1 MATDEEQAQTLDR
14 FHSRRLWLQRLQ
26 AIASGWIV
34 DREIIFRSDRTT
46 RCLRISRRAQLIALA
61 VWAVTA
67 GWMSFAS
74 TSYFEISRVLDT
86 RTAALDQAH
95 DAYRDL
101 LNQMA
106 NHQLAVMAITRDLES
121 KQGHLRRLFDQNEHL
136 RQDLKLTETQLR
148 QSEVER
154 TKVAPTRQAVAEKM
168 SELEQTVRS
177 MWGENGSLER
187 HISGLRGQ
195 LASIEAEKEEIAA
208 QRSAL
213 SRRMA
218 QLQSE
223 LRISTARTA
232 QLEGAR
238 NELQTALVQ
247 RDRMQEDGQ
256 TAQIRVRDLEG
267 RITELQ
273 RVHREVMAKLSD
285 RTRADLSE
293 VQKIVSRTGLNLDA
307 LLPKDGPPPRSA
319 RTGGGKGGPFVPLFR
334 DLAPSSGD
342 VTTNLEA
349 MSFSLG
355 AQLRRL
361 DQIHGALRSI
371 PLFAPLDSFALMS
384 NFGARS
390 DPFTGQAAMH
400 YGLDLSAPIRTPV
413 MATAPGT
420 VVVAGWR
427 SRYGR
432 MVEID
437 HGNGLKTRYGHL
449 YKINVRRGQ
458 KVDFRETIGLL
469 GSSGRSTGPH
479 VHYEV
484 LVNGEPSD
492 PNKFLRAGKD
502 VFKG

>member
-1 MATDEEQAQTLDR
+1 LDTFQKPR
-14 FHSRRLWLQRLQ
+14 PWFQRLA
-26 AIASGWIV
+26 AIPGRWIV
-34 DREIIFRSDRTT
+34 DREIILRSDRST
-46 RCLRISRRAQLIALA
+46 RCLRISRRFQLIALGL
-61 VWAVTA
+61 WAVTT

-74 TSYFEISRVLDT
+74 TSYFEISRILDT

-106 NHQLAVMAITRDLES
+106 SHQLAVMAITRDLES
-121 KQGHLRRLFDQNEHL
+121 KQGSLRQLLNQNENL

-148 QSEVER
+148 QSEAER
-154 TKVAPTRQAVAEKM
+154 TKVAQTRQAVSEKM
-168 SELEQTVRS
+168 TELEQTVRS

-213 SRRMA
+213 SRRMS

-223 LRISTARTA
+223 LKLSLARTA
-232 QLEGAR
+232 QVEGQLEQTKTD
-238 NELQTALVQ
+238 LQTVSVQ

-256 TAQIRVRDLEG
+256 ITQVRVRDLEG

-273 RVHREVMAKLSD
+273 RVHREVMAKLND
-285 RTRADLSE
+285 RTRADLAE
-293 VQKIVSRTGLNLDA
+293 VQKIVSRTGLNLDT
-307 LLPKDGPPPRSA
+307 LLPKDPPAPRG
-319 RTGGGKGGPFVPLFR
+319 RTGGQGGPFVPLFR
-334 DLAPSSGD
+334 DLVAPSSD
-342 VTTNLEA
+342 ATTSLDT
-349 MSFSLG
+349 MSLSLG
-355 AQLRRL
+355 TQLRRL
-361 DQIHGALRSI
+361 DQIHGVIRSI
-371 PLFAPLDSFALMS
+371 PLFTPLDSFTLMS
-384 NFGARS
+384 GFGARH

-400 YGLDLSAPIRTPV
+400 YGLDMSAPMRTPV
-413 MATAPGT
+413 LSTAAGT
-420 VVVAGWR
+420 VVVAGWK

-437 HGNGLKTRYGHL
+437 HGNGLRTRYGHL

-458 KVDFRETIGLL
+458 KVEFREPIGLL

-484 LVNGEPSD
+484 LINGEPTD
-492 PNKFLRAGKD
+492 PNKFLKAGKD

>member
-1 MATDEEQAQTLDR
+1 
-14 FHSRRLWLQRLQ
+14 LQRLA
-26 AIASGWIV
+26 AIPGRWIV
-34 DREIIFRSDRTT
+34 DREIILRSDRST
-46 RCLRISRRAQLIALA
+46 RCLRISRRFQLIALG

-74 TSYFEISRVLDT
+74 TSYFEISRILDT

-106 NHQLAVMAITRDLES
+106 SHQLTVMAITRDLES
-121 KQGHLRRLFDQNEHL
+121 KHSNLRHLLNQNEGL
-136 RQDLKLTETQLR
+136 RQGLKLTETQLR
-148 QSEVER
+148 QSEAER
-154 TKVAPTRQAVAEKM
+154 TKVAQTRQAVAEKM

-187 HISGLRGQ
+187 HISGLRTQ

-213 SRRMA
+213 SRRMS

-223 LRISTARTA
+223 LKISLARTA
-232 QLEGAR
+232 QVESQLEQTR
-238 NELQTALVQ
+238 TDLQTVSVQ

-256 TAQIRVRDLEG
+256 IAQVRVRDLES
-267 RITELQ
+267 RIGDLQ
-273 RVHREVMAKLSD
+273 RVHREVMQKLSD
-285 RTRADLSE
+285 RTRADLAE
-293 VQKIVSRTGLNLDA
+293 VQKIVSRTGLNLDM
-307 LLPKDGPPPRSA
+307 LLPKEPLAPRGRA
-319 RTGGGKGGPFVPLFR
+319 GGQGGPFVPLFR
-334 DLAPSSGD
+334 DLIAPSSD
-342 VTTNLEA
+342 ATTNLES
-349 MSFSLG
+349 MSLSLG
-355 AQLRRL
+355 TQLRRL
-361 DQIHGALRSI
+361 DQIHGVLRSI
-371 PLFAPLDSFALMS
+371 PLFAPLDSFAVMS
-384 NFGARS
+384 GFGARQ
-390 DPFTGQAAMH
+390 DPFNGQAAMH
-400 YGLDLSAPIRTPV
+400 YGLDMSAPLRTPV
-413 MATAPGT
+413 MATAGGT
-420 VVVAGWR
+420 VVDAGWK

-437 HGNGLKTRYGHL
+437 HGNGLRTRYGHL

-458 KVDFRETIGLL
+458 KVEFREPIGLL

-484 LVNGEPSD
+484 LINGKPTD

-502 VFKG
+502 VFKS

>member
-1 MATDEEQAQTLDR
+1 MDT
-14 FHSRRLWLQRLQ
+14 FHSPRPWFQRL
-26 AIASGWIV
+26 AALPGRWIV
-34 DREIIFRSDRTT
+34 DREIILRSDHSTKL
-46 RCLRISRRAQLIALA
+46 LRISRRFQFIALG
-61 VWAVTA
+61 VWAVTT
-67 GWMSFAS
+67 GWLSFAS
-74 TSYFEISRVLDT
+74 TSYFEISRVLDS

-121 KQGHLRRLFDQNEHL
+121 KQGHLRRLFDQNENL
-136 RQDLKLTETQLR
+136 RADLKLTETQLR
-148 QSEVER
+148 QSEAER
-154 TKVAPTRQAVAEKM
+154 TKVAQTRQAVAEKM

-177 MWGENGSLER
+177 MWGENGSLEK

-213 SRRMA
+213 SRRMS

-223 LRISTARTA
+223 LKTSLARTA
-232 QLEGAR
+232 QAEAQLDSTQ
-238 NELQTALVQ
+238 NDLQLVSYQ

-256 TAQIRVRDLEG
+256 ISQVRVRDLEA
-267 RITELQ
+267 RITEIQ
-273 RVHREVMAKLSD
+273 RVHREVMTKLNE
-285 RTRADLSE
+285 RTRADIAE
-293 VQKIVSRTGLNLDA
+293 VQKIVSRTGLNLDTI
-307 LLPKDGPPPRSA
+307 LLKDPPAPR
-319 RTGGGKGGPFVPLFR
+319 GGAAKMGGQGGPFVPLFR
-334 DLAPSSGD
+334 DVAPGSDASTSLD
-342 VTTNLEA
+342 A

-355 AQLRRL
+355 TQLRRL
-361 DQIHGALRSI
+361 DQIHGVLRSI
-371 PLFAPLDSFALMS
+371 PLFPPLDSFTLMS
-384 NFGARS
+384 GFGARS
-390 DPFTGQAAMH
+390 DPFLGQAAMH
-400 YGLDLSAPIRTPV
+400 YGLDLSAPMRTPV
-413 MATAPGT
+413 MSTAPGT

-437 HGNGLKTRYGHL
+437 HGNGLRTRYGHL
-449 YKINVRRGQ
+449 YKIIVRRGQ

-484 LVNGEPSD
+484 LINGEPTD

>member
-1 MATDEEQAQTLDR
+1 MDT
-14 FHSRRLWLQRLQ
+14 FHSPRPWYQRL
-26 AIASGWIV
+26 AALPGRWIV
-34 DREIIFRSDRTT
+34 DREIILRSDHSTKL
-46 RCLRISRRAQLIALA
+46 LRVSRRFQFIALG
-61 VWAVTA
+61 VWAVTT
-67 GWMSFAS
+67 GWLSFAS
-74 TSYFEISRVLDT
+74 TSYFEINRVLDT

-121 KQGHLRRLFDQNEHL
+121 KQGHLRRLFDQNENL
-136 RQDLKLTETQLR
+136 RADLKVTETQRR
-148 QSEVER
+148 QSEAER
-154 TKVAPTRQAVAEKM
+154 TKVAQTRQAVAEKM

-177 MWGENGSLER
+177 MWGENGSLEK

-208 QRSAL
+208 QRSAM
-213 SRRMA
+213 SRRMS
-218 QLQSE
+218 QLQNE
-223 LRISTARTA
+223 LKVSLARTA
-232 QLEGAR
+232 QVEAQLDSTR
-238 NELQTALVQ
+238 NDLQLASHQ

-256 TAQIRVRDLEG
+256 ISQVRVRDLEA
-267 RITELQ
+267 RITEIQ
-273 RVHREVMAKLSD
+273 RVHREVMIKLND
-285 RTRADLSE
+285 RTRADIAE
-293 VQKIVSRTGLNLDA
+293 VQKIVSRTGLNLDT
-307 LLPKDGPPPRSA
+307 LLPKDPPAPRA
-319 RTGGGKGGPFVPLFR
+319 GAAKLGGQGGPFVPLFR
-334 DLAPSSGD
+334 DVAPSSD
-342 VTTNLEA
+342 ATTNLDA

-355 AQLRRL
+355 TQLRRL
-361 DQIHGALRSI
+361 DKIHGVLRSI
-371 PLFAPLDSFALMS
+371 PLFPPLDSFTLMS
-384 NFGARS
+384 GFGARS
-390 DPFTGQAAMH
+390 DPFLGQAAMH
-400 YGLDLSAPIRTPV
+400 YGLDLSAPMRTPV
-413 MATAPGT
+413 MSTAPGT

-437 HGNGLKTRYGHL
+437 HGNGLRTRYGHL

-484 LVNGEPSD
+484 LINGEPTD

>member
-1 MATDEEQAQTLDR
+1 M
-14 FHSRRLWLQRLQ
+14 QRL
-26 AIASGWIV
+26 AALPSRWIV
-34 DREIIFRSDRTT
+34 DREIILRSDRST
-46 RCLRISRRAQLIALA
+46 RCLRISRRFQMIALGI
-61 VWAVTA
+61 WAVSA

-74 TSYFEISRVLDT
+74 TSYFEISRILDT

-106 NHQLAVMAITRDLES
+106 NHQLAVLAITKDLES
-121 KQGHLRRLFDQNEHL
+121 KQGHLRQLLNQNENL
-136 RQDLKLTETQLR
+136 RQDLRLTETQLR
-148 QSEVER
+148 QSEAER
-154 TKVAPTRQAVAEKM
+154 TKVAQTRQAVAEKM

-213 SRRMA
+213 SRRMS

-223 LRISTARTA
+223 LKISLARTA
-232 QLEGAR
+232 QVEAQLEQTKTD
-238 NELQTALVQ
+238 LQTVSVQ
-247 RDRMQEDGQ
+247 RDRMHEDGQ
-256 TAQIRVRDLEG
+256 IAQVRVRDLES
-267 RITELQ
+267 RVTDLQ
-273 RVHREVMAKLSD
+273 RVHREVMQKLND
-285 RTRADLSE
+285 RTRADLAE
-293 VQKIVSRTGLNLDA
+293 VQKIVSRTGLNLDT
-307 LLPKDGPPPRSA
+307 LLPKDPPAPRAA
-319 RTGGGKGGPFVPLFR
+319 RSGGQGGPFVPLFR
-334 DLAPSSGD
+334 DLVPPASDASA
-342 VTTNLEA
+342 NLES
-349 MSFSLG
+349 MSLNLG
-355 AQLRRL
+355 TQLRRL
-361 DQIHGALRSI
+361 DQIHGVLRSI
-371 PLFAPLDSFALMS
+371 PLFAPLDHYSLMS
-384 NFGARS
+384 GFGVRQ

-400 YGLDLSAPIRTPV
+400 YGLDMSAPIRTPV
-413 MATAPGT
+413 LATAGGT
-420 VVVAGWR
+420 VVVAGWK

-437 HGNGLKTRYGHL
+437 HGNGLRTRYGHL
-449 YKINVRRGQ
+449 YKINVKRGQ
-458 KVDFRETIGLL
+458 KVEFREPIGLL

-484 LVNGEPSD
+484 LVNGEPTD

>member
-1 MATDEEQAQTLDR
+1 MDT
-14 FHSRRLWLQRLQ
+14 FHSPRPWYQRLA
-26 AIASGWIV
+26 AIPGRWIV
-34 DREIIFRSDRTT
+34 DREIILRSDHST
-46 RCLRISRRAQLIALA
+46 RLLRIPRRWQLVALG
-61 VWAVTA
+61 VWAVTT
-67 GWMSFAS
+67 GWLSFAS
-74 TSYFEISRVLDT
+74 TSYFEITRVLDT

-121 KQGHLRRLFDQNEHL
+121 KQGHLRRLFDQNENL
-136 RQDLKLTETQLR
+136 RADLKLTETQLR
-148 QSEVER
+148 QSEAER
-154 TKVAPTRQAVAEKM
+154 TKVAQTRQAVAEKM

-177 MWGENGSLER
+177 MWGENGSLEK

-213 SRRMA
+213 SRRMS

-223 LRISTARTA
+223 LKISLARTA
-232 QLEGAR
+232 MVESQLDTTKSD
-238 NELQTALVQ
+238 LQTVSIQ
-247 RDRMQEDGQ
+247 RDRMLEDGQ
-256 TAQIRVRDLEG
+256 SSQVKVRDLEG
-267 RITELQ
+267 RINEIQ
-273 RVHREVMAKLSD
+273 RVHREVMQKLND
-285 RTRADLSE
+285 RTRADINE
-293 VQKIVSRTGLNLDA
+293 VQKIVSRTGLNLDTI
-307 LLPKDGPPPRSA
+307 LPKDPPPPRAGA
-319 RTGGGKGGPFVPLFR
+319 RLGGQGGPFVPLFR
-334 DLAPSSGD
+334 DVAPSSD
-342 VTTNLEA
+342 ATTNLDA
-349 MSFSLG
+349 MSLSLG
-355 AQLRRL
+355 TQLRRL
-361 DQIHGALRSI
+361 DQIHGVLRSI
-371 PLFAPLDSFALMS
+371 PLVPPLDSFTLMS
-384 NFGARS
+384 GFGART
-390 DPFTGQAAMH
+390 DPFLGQAAMH
-400 YGLDLSAPIRTPV
+400 YGLDMSAPIRTPV
-413 MATAPGT
+413 MTTAPGT

-437 HGNGLKTRYGHL
+437 HGNGLRTRYGHL

-458 KVDFRETIGLL
+458 KVDFREMIGLL

-484 LVNGEPSD
+484 LINGEPTD

>member
-1 MATDEEQAQTLDR
+1 MDT
-14 FHSRRLWLQRLQ
+14 FHSPRPWYHRLA
-26 AIASGWIV
+26 AIPGRWIV
-34 DREIIFRSDRTT
+34 DREIILRSDHST
-46 RCLRISRRAQLIALA
+46 RLLRVSRRFQYIALG
-61 VWAVTA
+61 VWAVTT
-67 GWMSFAS
+67 GWLSFAS

-121 KQGHLRRLFDQNEHL
+121 KQGHLRRLFDQNENL
-136 RQDLKLTETQLR
+136 RADLKLTETQLR
-148 QSEVER
+148 QSEAER
-154 TKVAPTRQAVAEKM
+154 TKVAQTRQAVAEKM

-213 SRRMA
+213 SRRMS

-223 LRISTARTA
+223 LKISLARTA
-232 QLEGAR
+232 QVEAQLEATR
-238 NELQTALVQ
+238 ADLQTVSVQ

-256 TAQIRVRDLEG
+256 SSQVKVRDLEA
-267 RITELQ
+267 RITEIQ
-273 RVHREVMAKLSD
+273 RVHREVMTKLND
-285 RTRADLSE
+285 RTRADLAE
-293 VQKIVSRTGLNLDA
+293 VQKIVSRTGLNLDTI
-307 LLPKDGPPPRSA
+307 LPKDAPPPKGTRV
-319 RTGGGKGGPFVPLFR
+319 GGQGGPFVPLFR
-334 DLAPSSGD
+334 DVAPSSD
-342 VTTNLEA
+342 ATTNLDA

-355 AQLRRL
+355 TQLRRL
-361 DQIHGALRSI
+361 DQIHGVLRSI
-371 PLFAPLDSFALMS
+371 PLFPPLDSFTLMS
-384 NFGARS
+384 GFGART
-390 DPFTGQAAMH
+390 DPFLGQAAMH

-413 MATAPGT
+413 MSTAPGT

-437 HGNGLKTRYGHL
+437 HGNGLRTRYGHL

-458 KVDFRETIGLL
+458 KVDFREPIGLL

-484 LVNGEPSD
+484 LINGEPTD

>member
-1 MATDEEQAQTLDR
+1 MDT
-14 FHSRRLWLQRLQ
+14 FHSPRPWFQRLA
-26 AIASGWIV
+26 AIPGRWIV
-34 DREIIFRSDRTT
+34 DREIILRTDHST
-46 RCLRISRRAQLIALA
+46 RLLRVSRRLQFIALGL
-61 VWAVTA
+61 WAVTT
-67 GWMSFAS
+67 GWLSFAS

-121 KQGHLRRLFDQNEHL
+121 KQGHLRRLFDQNENL
-136 RQDLKLTETQLR
+136 RADLKLTETQLR
-148 QSEVER
+148 QSEAER
-154 TKVAPTRQAVAEKM
+154 TKVAQTRQAVAEKM

-177 MWGENGSLER
+177 MWGENGSLEK

-213 SRRMA
+213 SRRMS

-223 LRISTARTA
+223 LKISLARTA
-232 QLEGAR
+232 QAEAQLDLAKG
-238 NELQTALVQ
+238 ELHAVSSQ

-256 TAQIRVRDLEG
+256 ISQVRVRDLET
-267 RITELQ
+267 RITEIQ
-273 RVHREVMAKLSD
+273 RVHREVMQKLND
-285 RTRADLSE
+285 RTRADINE
-293 VQKIVSRTGLNLDA
+293 VQKIVSRTGLNLDTI
-307 LLPKDGPPPRSA
+307 LPKDPPPPPRPGA
-319 RTGGGKGGPFVPLFR
+319 AGRLGGQGGPFVPLPR
-334 DLAPSSGD
+334 DVAPSSD
-342 VTTNLEA
+342 ASTNLDA
-349 MSFSLG
+349 MTLSLG
-355 AQLRRL
+355 SQLRRL
-361 DQIHGALRSI
+361 DHIHGVLRSI
-371 PLFAPLDSFALMS
+371 PLFAPLDSFTLMS
-384 NFGARS
+384 GFGART
-390 DPFTGQAAMH
+390 DPFRGEAAMH
-400 YGLDLSAPIRTPV
+400 YGLDMSAPIRTPV
-413 MATAPGT
+413 MSTAPGT

-437 HGNGLKTRYGHL
+437 HGNGLRTRYGHL

-484 LVNGEPSD
+484 LINGEPTD

>member
-1 MATDEEQAQTLDR
+1 MDK
-14 FHSRRLWLQRLQ
+14 FHRPRAWLQSLA
-26 AIASGWIV
+26 AIPSRWIV
-34 DREIIFRSDRTT
+34 DREIILRSDRST
-46 RCLRISRRAQLIALA
+46 RCLRISRNFQLIALGL
-61 VWAVTA
+61 WAVTT

-121 KQGHLRRLFDQNEHL
+121 KQSHLRRLLDANENL
-136 RQDLKLTETQLR
+136 RADLKVTETQLR
-148 QSEVER
+148 QSEAER
-154 TKVAPTRQAVAEKM
+154 TKVAQTRQAVAEKM
-168 SELEQTVRS
+168 GELEQTVRS

-213 SRRMA
+213 SRRMS
-218 QLQSE
+218 QMQSE
-223 LRISTARTA
+223 LKISLARTA
-232 QLEGAR
+232 QVEAQLESSKTD
-238 NELQTALVQ
+238 LQAATMQ
-247 RDRMQEDGQ
+247 RDRLQEDGQ
-256 TAQIRVRDLEG
+256 LAQVRVRDLEG
-267 RITELQ
+267 RMSELQ
-273 RVHREVMAKLSD
+273 RVHREVMTKLND

-293 VQKIVSRTGLNLDA
+293 VQKIVSRTGLNLDTVM
-307 LLPKDGPPPRSA
+307 PKEQPVPQRGNTRA
-319 RTGGGKGGPFVPLFR
+319 GQGGPFVPLFR
-334 DLAPSSGD
+334 DLAPSGAGD
-342 VTTNLEA
+342 ATTNLES
-349 MSFSLG
+349 MSFQLG
-355 AQLRRL
+355 SQLRRL
-361 DQIHGALRSI
+361 DQIHGVLKAI
-371 PLFAPLDSFALMS
+371 PLTAPIDTYALMS
-384 NFGARS
+384 NFGARV

-400 YGLDLSAPIRTPV
+400 YGLDMSAPMRTPV
-413 MATAPGT
+413 MSTAPGT
-420 VVVAGWR
+420 VVVAGWK

-437 HGNGLKTRYGHL
+437 HGNGLRTRYGHL

-458 KVDFRETIGLL
+458 KVDFREVVGLL

-484 LVNGEPSD
+484 LVNGEPTD

>member
-1 MATDEEQAQTLDR
+1 LDS
-14 FHSRRLWLQRLQ
+14 FHRPRPWLQRM
-26 AIASGWIV
+26 AAFASRWIV
-34 DREIIFRSDRTT
+34 DREIILRSDRST
-46 RCLRISRRAQLIALA
+46 RCLRISRRFQLIALGL
-61 VWAVTA
+61 WAVTT

-121 KQGHLRRLFDQNEHL
+121 KQGHLRRLLDQNENL

-148 QSEVER
+148 QSEAER
-154 TKVAPTRQAVAEKM
+154 TKVAQTRQAVAEKM
-168 SELEQTVRS
+168 GELEQTVRS

-213 SRRMA
+213 SRRMS

-223 LRISTARTA
+223 LKISLARTA
-232 QLEGAR
+232 QVEAQLESTKTD
-238 NELQTALVQ
+238 LQSASLQ

-256 TAQIRVRDLEG
+256 LAQVRVRDLEG

-273 RVHREVMAKLSD
+273 RVHREVMTKLND
-285 RTRADLSE
+285 RTRADLAE
-293 VQKIVSRTGLNLDA
+293 VQKIVSRTGLNLDTMM
-307 LLPKDGPPPRSA
+307 PKDQPAPQQRNT
-319 RTGGGKGGPFVPLFR
+319 RGGQGGPFVPLFR
-334 DLAPSSGD
+334 DIAPSGGD
-342 VTTNLEA
+342 ATTNLES
-349 MSFSLG
+349 MSFALG
-355 AQLRRL
+355 SQLRRL
-361 DQIHGALRSI
+361 DQIHGVLRSI
-371 PLFAPLDSFALMS
+371 PLFAPLDTFALMS
-384 NFGARS
+384 SFGARH

-400 YGLDLSAPIRTPV
+400 YGLDMSAPIRTPV

-420 VVVAGWR
+420 VVVAGWK

-437 HGNGLKTRYGHL
+437 HGNGLRTRYGHL

-458 KVDFRETIGLL
+458 KVDFREPIGLL

-484 LVNGEPSD
+484 LVNGEPTD